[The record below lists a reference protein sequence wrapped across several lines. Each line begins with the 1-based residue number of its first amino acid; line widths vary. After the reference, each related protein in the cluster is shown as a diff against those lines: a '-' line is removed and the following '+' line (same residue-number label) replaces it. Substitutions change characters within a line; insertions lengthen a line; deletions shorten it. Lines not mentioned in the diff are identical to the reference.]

1 VNAGLL
7 IKLLPNVSLIVYSR
21 YSPSYSKEFFLVLE
35 QQEADFIKTQKQER
49 RALRD
54 KKAVQKANQLANIPS
69 DGEGDY
75 EPRTSPTVGFLLIY
89 SSYLFLLLMTFSL
102 SPGR

>member
-1 VNAGLL
+1 L
-7 IKLLPNVSLIVYSR
+7 
-21 YSPSYSKEFFLVLE
+21 LVLE

-54 KKAVQKANQLANIPS
+54 KKALQKANKQANLPS

-75 EPRTSPTVGFLLIY
+75 EPRTSPKIGFCLICII
-89 SSYLFLLLMTFSL
+89 FSTINDV
-102 SPGR
+102 